1 MYSKSFCSLFT
12 LLLLAS
18 LVLTGCGT
26 AATPIPIP
34 TLTPIQPTSTPVPT
48 ETPVPTPTNTPFVP
62 KATFKIAV
70 HVPMTGGMSMSGMDI
85 VHASELAVAQ
95 LSMPLELMGYDVE
108 LASYDDM
115 GDLDATIKNAKNI
128 VNDAGILCGVGHFNS
143 RLTIQAS
150 EVYHQAG
157 LAFISPSSTN
167 AEVTGRGYPEI
178 NRVVGRDDGQGA
190 AGAQFARDFKFNSIY
205 VLYNKAPY
213 EQQNAD
219 GFKREANKLGLPIVG
234 ELPTEKMDNFEETIN
249 DILGKNTDLVYF
261 AGLASQVGNF
271 IKEAR
276 SLGYT
281 GALLGTDALSS
292 PEILDFAGPFAID
305 GGGLYYTMIG
315 ANLASM
321 PNGAQFAKDYQL
333 QFSADPQMYAPYA
346 YDATGI
352 CLKAIEEASKAKGG
366 EIPTRAEVVSAVH
379 ALVDYPGI
387 SGTYTFDSNGD
398 PTTATYQVFQV
409 STIDP
414 GKWGE
419 NPVVISYEMAPPE
432 K

>member
-1 MYSKSFCSLFT
+1 MGLFG
-12 LLLLAS
+12 A
-18 LVLTGCGT
+18 
-26 AATPIPIP
+26 
-34 TLTPIQPTSTPVPT
+34 
-48 ETPVPTPTNTPFVP
+48 
-62 KATFKIAV
+62 
-70 HVPMTGGMSMSGMDI
+70 DI
-85 VHASELAVAQ
+85 FHASELAVAQ
-95 LSMPLELMGYDVE
+95 LSMPLELTGYDVQ

-115 GDLDATIKNAKNI
+115 GDPDATIKNAKNL
-128 VNDAGILCGVGHFNS
+128 VNDADILCGVGHFNS

-167 AEVTGRGYPEI
+167 KDVTDRGYLEV

-190 AGAQFARDFKFNSIY
+190 AGAQFAHDFKFNSIY

-219 GFKREANKLGLPIVG
+219 GFKREANKLGLTIVG
-234 ELPTEKMDNFEETIN
+234 ELPTEKMGNFEETIN

-261 AGLASQVGNF
+261 AGLANQVGNF

-276 SLGYT
+276 ELGYT
-281 GALLGTDALSS
+281 GALLGIDTLSS
-292 PEILDFAGPFAID
+292 PEILDFAGPFATD

-321 PNGAQFAKDYQL
+321 PNGLQFAKDYQL

-366 EIPTRAEVVSAVH
+366 EIPTRAEVANAIR
-379 ALVDYPGI
+379 ALVDYAGI
-387 SGTYTFDSNGD
+387 SGTYNFTPNGD
-398 PTTATYQVFQV
+398 PTFAMYQVYQV
-409 STIDP
+409 TTIDP
-414 GKWGE
+414 GKWGA
-419 NPVVISYEMAPPE
+419 NPVVASIEITPPE